1 MKTCPLCLAKYSQ
14 ILYSPFVSSI
24 FSSLKYISF
33 DRIKNEL
40 NIIFRHNKASNAFE
54 LIDDLKLNKV
64 LKISHKNMIIDCD
77 NYIGVWA
84 QILYSDDYNFSKKEM
99 NEISI
104 IYRQNIYLKDRILY
118 DIF

>member
-1 MKTCPLCLAKYSQ
+1 MIFDLDDNL
-14 ILYSPFVSSI
+14 VSSI
-24 FSSLKYISF
+24 TKYRDRLKYISF

-84 QILYSDDYNFSKKEM
+84 QSF
-99 NEISI
+99 
-104 IYRQNIYLKDRILY
+104 
-118 DIF
+118 IFR